1 MGFVVFESKNFAP
14 TGLEKLEYA
23 GVKYLDILRIA

>member
-1 MGFVVFESKNFAP
+1 MGYVVFESKTFAP
-14 TGLEKLEYA
+14 PGLEKLEYA